1 MVVNGY
7 SLAPY
12 SLLSWGAS
20 FGTLFANTIS
30 ESFDFSAA
38 AEPKVLS
45 IEAASLAIGQTFR
58 QRQFF
63 RYGAAAGPI
72 FTWRLTRYGAAGAP
86 PVIFSL
92 ALPAPATA
100 QSRGLITTDF
110 MIVDKAASPTPGY
123 TWNIRLRGHATITMD
138 QTIYASG
145 FADYAGDF
153 VNGDYLELRN
163 SWQFSVAS
171 ANNNVREE
179 LGTWERLIGD
189 GTPGNT

>member
-63 RYGAAAGPI
+63 
-72 FTWRLTRYGAAGAP
+72 RYGAAGAP